1 MPHISQNDSK
11 RASWPIGGG
20 KLGALIREHDWS
32 STPLGPILTWSQTLR
47 AVVDLTLAAPVAA
60 IVLWGPEHI
69 QIYND
74 LWTTLHPGKHPAGL
88 GQRTHEC
95 FAELVDALEPVY
107 QRGWRGEGV
116 VLEDSLLPVLRH
128 GTIED
133 AWWNV
138 VYTPIHGESGAVEG
152 IFCTVVETT
161 AKVLA
166 ELANKEAEAELRSI
180 EERQAYLVK
189 LGD

>member
-1 MPHISQNDSK
+1 
-11 RASWPIGGG
+11 
-20 KLGALIREHDWS
+20 
-32 STPLGPILTWSQTLR
+32 
-47 AVVDLTLAAPVAA
+47 VVDLTLAAPVAA

-189 LGD
+189 LGDALRPLADANLVQAAAAIFSASTSWPSASIMRRLWERST